1 MDLRKGSKRIKSIYK
16 GENYIPGLMV
26 NGRLWQGAPGN
37 VELANANGDANY
49 HKVYYG
55 LTIGGDSGREWV
67 TIDSGGMV
75 KNTTVNYD
83 GRLLVF
89 SGFADNTTIEYDG
102 SMTVV
107 SGSANNT
114 LINPLGSAIVSHDGK
129 MNNTKLV
136 DGRLYIHGGSV
147 YNTEIFGY
155 AHVYVES
162 SAGYSSKDIQSVTI
176 NSGGSMFIE
185 NTGVGDHSGVRH
197 VIIESGGYMQMSGGA
212 ARADD
217 ITVSSGGTLRVYG
230 EYSSATNVTSM
241 TGADV
246 RANDGATITYK

>member
-89 SGFADNTTIEYDG
+89 SGFADSTTIEYYG
-102 SMTVV
+102 SMTVAY
-107 SGSANNT
+107 GSANNT
-114 LINPLGSAIVSHDGK
+114 LINPLGSAIITDGK
-129 MNNTKLV
+129 MNNTKLFT
-136 DGRLYIHGGSV
+136 GRLYISGGSV
-147 YNTEIFGY
+147 YNTEIF
-155 AHVYVES
+155 
-162 SAGYSSKDIQSVTI
+162 
-176 NSGGSMFIE
+176 
-185 NTGVGDHSGVRH
+185 
-197 VIIESGGYMQMSGGA
+197 
-212 ARADD
+212 AD
-217 ITVSSGGTLRVYG
+217 
-230 EYSSATNVTSM
+230 A
-241 TGADV
+241 
-246 RANDGATITYK
+246 